1 MTARPSGGDVIDAY
15 LTSNDTGKGS
25 GMQSYHWTA
34 ENHLETDPEGIEPV
48 ADVSPGDYDT
58 AADSD
63 IWATGTGRRAT
74 RAAIPDPDRLAAI
87 RRVADRVVSMQDDD
101 VLIEAMTEDELAE
114 ARALG
119 RQRREA
125 RRGHEHDMLTADL
138 AEEQAAAEHE
148 RAMRTRHRQAQQRIA
163 EARERQQQATDPSYR
178 LVLLNRL
185 RTWLPLAALLPGLAS
200 VVLGT
205 LNAGSRLNVISPDT
219 RLVNWLIEP
228 MFSVGVLVILV
239 AQWLGA
245 VPSALH
251 SLKQAGQA
259 QGIGAKLRA
268 AASNGFFLMELLLFV
283 ATVVLQIGI
292 HYIGPDPASDIGP
305 LVWLFVP
312 LGLLISMALV
322 PAVSTRLTAAF
333 IGEVTAAENR
343 LNNPTETRA
352 ETGFSTGTDLHREK
366 AGVASPVKAENPA
379 RYGSKTRAREEFWQ
393 LVNTGDLDP
402 ATEKVNAIAKRLN
415 TRWENAR
422 EFVAEWREHAERA
435 A

>member
-1 MTARPSGGDVIDAY
+1 MSTRPSGGDVIDAY
-15 LTSNDTGKGS
+15 LTSNDTSEGS
-25 GMQSYHWTA
+25 GMQGYHWTT
-34 ENHLETDPEGIEPV
+34 ENQLETDPAGIDPV
-48 ADVSPGDYDT
+48 AEVSPGDYDT

-63 IWATGTGRRAT
+63 IWATGTGRRGT
-74 RAAIPDPDRLAAI
+74 RSAIPDPDRLAAI

-119 RQRREA
+119 RRRREA

-138 AEEQAAAEHE
+138 AEEQEAAKHE
-148 RAMRTRHRQAQQRIA
+148 QAMRQRHRQAQERIA
-163 EARERQQQATDPSYR
+163 EARERQHRATDPSYR

-205 LNAGSRLNVISPDT
+205 VNAGSRLNVISPDT

-228 MFSVGVLVILV
+228 MFSVGVLVILM
-239 AQWLGA
+239 AQWFGA

-251 SLKQAGQA
+251 SLKQAGQVH
-259 QGIGAKLRA
+259 GLGAKLRA
-268 AASNGFFLMELLLFV
+268 AAGNGFFLMELLLFV
-283 ATVVLQIGI
+283 ATLVLQIGI
-292 HYIGPDPASDIGP
+292 HYIGPDPAGDIGP

-333 IGEVTAAENR
+333 AGEVAAAENR
-343 LNNPTETRA
+343 LTTRDETPG
-352 ETGFSTGTDLHREK
+352 ETGFSTVPELHREK
-366 AGVASPVKAENPA
+366 DGETSPVKPENPS
-379 RYGSKTRAREEFWQ
+379 RYGSKTRAREQFWQ
-393 LVNTGDLDP
+393 MVNTGALDP

-422 EFVAEWREHAERA
+422 EFVDDWRKHTTA
-435 A
+435 

>member
-1 MTARPSGGDVIDAY
+1 MTTRPSGGDVIDAY
-15 LTSNDTGKGS
+15 LTSNDTGEGS

-34 ENHLETDPEGIEPV
+34 ENQLETDPAGITPL
-48 ADVSPGDYDT
+48 ADVSPGDYDE
-58 AADSD
+58 AAKSD
-63 IWATGTGRRAT
+63 IWTTGTGRHVT
-74 RAAIPDPDRLAAI
+74 RAAIPNPDRLAAI

-138 AEEQAAAEHE
+138 AEEQEAAKHE
-148 RAMRTRHRQAQQRIA
+148 QAMRTRHRQAQERIA
-163 EARERQQQATDPSYR
+163 EAKERQQRATDPSYR

-259 QGIGAKLRA
+259 HGIGAKLKA
-268 AASNGFFLMELLLFV
+268 AAANGFFLMELLLFF

-333 IGEVTAAENR
+333 VGEVAAAENR
-343 LNNPTETRA
+343 LTTPTETRD
-352 ETGFSTGTDLHREK
+352 ETGFSTGSDLHREK
-366 AGVASPVKAENPA
+366 AGETSPGKPENPA

-393 LVNTGDLDP
+393 LVTTGDLDP

-422 EFVAEWREHAERA
+422 EFVAEWREHAA
-435 A
+435 